1 MRQDE
6 ILAILKA
13 SDRPM
18 TVAEILEAHGIRK
31 NRTDAD
37 QANIRKRL
45 SQMTRSGTVRSV
57 GYTQGADGHRRL
69 TWEAVE

>member
-1 MRQDE
+1 MRQVE

-13 SDRPM
+13 SDHPM
-18 TVAEILEAHGIRK
+18 TVAEIREAYGGHK
-31 NRTDAD
+31 NRIDSD

-45 SQMTRSGTVRSV
+45 RTMMASGMVRQA
-57 GYTQGADGHRRL
+57 GYVLADGHNRL